1 MWAQFSLFIS
11 PVHLPPHSWR
21 GMQGRKNVKHGRL
34 ETTLLHTLSTL
45 STHLH
50 QVCSAREK
58 IAPKNRQ
65 HVRHLARERERRW
78 FETYCIPGRPTVCW
92 SNSGLT
98 ANMCPYNLRHMSPN
112 SASFRRISPPHR
124 KIVQN
129 LKKFGKRSNI
139 LKKVLLYP
147 SYFFFTESAPH
158 RTSEKWFPN
167 WFFNRGH
174 KSKANEK
181 ETLDINAF
189 KAGCFAMPMTIWG

>member
-21 GMQGRKNVKHGRL
+21 GMQGRKNVKHGRS
-34 ETTLLHTLSTL
+34 ETTLLHTLSTRN
-45 STHLH
+45 THLH

-58 IAPKNRQ
+58 ISPKNRQ
-65 HVRHLARERERRW
+65 HARHLARERERRW

-129 LKKFGKRSNI
+129 LKKFGKRSNS
-139 LKKVLLYP
+139 LKKGAFISIILLP
-147 SYFFFTESAPH
+147 HWRAPH
-158 RTSEKWFPN
+158 TGQVKSN
-167 WFFNRGH
+167 LFFDRGH
-174 KSKANEK
+174 KSKANGK
-181 ETLDINAF
+181 EIS
-189 KAGCFAMPMTIWG
+189 I

>member
-58 IAPKNRQ
+58 ITPKNRQ

-129 LKKFGKRSNI
+129 LKKFRKRSNF
-139 LKKVLLYP
+139 LKKCFYIHHTSSSLN
-147 SYFFFTESAPH
+147 SAPH
-158 RTSEKWFPN
+158 RTSK
-167 WFFNRGH
+167 
-174 KSKANEK
+174 K
-181 ETLDINAF
+181 
-189 KAGCFAMPMTIWG
+189 